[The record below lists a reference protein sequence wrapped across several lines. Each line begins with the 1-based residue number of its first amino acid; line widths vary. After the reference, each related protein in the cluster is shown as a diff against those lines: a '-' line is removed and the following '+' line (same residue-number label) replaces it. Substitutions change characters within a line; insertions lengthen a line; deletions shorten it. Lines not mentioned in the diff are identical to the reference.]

1 MEQVFRAA
9 AEEIASGN
17 ELVVATV
24 VRRSGSTPQKPGA
37 KRLVRADGSGVGTL
51 GGGCVEGDIWFA
63 ASQLLKRGGPAEMRE
78 YELNEDLAAQDGLV
92 CGGTMYF
99 LLDPI
104 RERREAGEPAG
115 DRVFNDEVIAA
126 YDGGAPVAV
135 ASLMKVP
142 DGSGLAVGSRLL
154 VRENSSTAGSLG
166 DDKLD
171 ARATDEAR
179 KLMAMGKNEYVVTES
194 GAEFFIE
201 AYTTPPTLVLA
212 GGGHVSKA
220 ISGIA
225 KTLGFRIFIIDDRE
239 EFANPDRFPDAE
251 QTVVSD
257 YGSAFE
263 KLPIGTN
270 SFIVIATRGHRYD
283 ASATAAAM
291 RTPASYVGLL
301 GSRRKTIL
309 IFEEL
314 FALGFTMEQVQSVR
328 SPVGLSI
335 SARTPEEIALSI
347 MAEIV
352 AFRLGGDGGTLKL
365 DDRLVQKAAKKGLA
379 RLAATETVETQP
391 ASAD

>member
-9 AEEIASGN
+9 SEEAAAGN
-17 ELVVATV
+17 GMVVATV
-24 VRRSGSTPQKPGA
+24 VRTSGSTPQKPGA
-37 KRLVRADGSGVGTL
+37 KLLVRADGSGVGTL

-63 ASQLLKRGGPAEMRE
+63 ASQLLKSGGPAEMRD

-104 RERREAGEPAG
+104 RDEANPNGTKANP
-115 DRVFNDEVIAA
+115 DFNDEVLAA

-135 ASLMKVP
+135 ASLMKAP
-142 DGSGLAVGSRLL
+142 EGSGLTVGSQLL
-154 VRENSSTAGSLG
+154 VRENGSIAGSLG
-166 DDKLD
+166 DEKLD
-171 ARATDEAR
+171 ARASVEAR
-179 KLMAMGKNEYVVTES
+179 RLMAMGKNDYIVTES

-212 GGGHVSKA
+212 GGGHVSRA
-220 ISGIA
+220 ISNIA
-225 KTLGFRIFIIDDRE
+225 KTLGFRIFVIDDRE
-239 EFANPDRFPDAE
+239 EFSNADRFPEAE

-257 YGSAFE
+257 YASGFK

-283 ASATAAAM
+283 TAATAAAM

-309 IFEEL
+309 IYEEL
-314 FALGFTMEQVQSVR
+314 FAQGFTMEQVKSVR
-328 SPVGLSI
+328 SPIGLSI

-365 DDRLVQKAAKKGLA
+365 DDRLIQKAAEKAARKDGPTLA
-379 RLAATETVETQP
+379 TAESVG
-391 ASAD
+391 AD

>member
-9 AEEIASGN
+9 SEEAAAGN
-17 ELVVATV
+17 GMVVATV
-24 VRRSGSTPQKPGA
+24 VRTSGSTPQKPGA
-37 KRLVRADGSGVGTL
+37 KLLVRADGSGVGTL

-63 ASQLLKRGGPAEMRE
+63 ASQLLKSGGPAEMRD

-104 RERREAGEPAG
+104 RDEANPNGTKADP
-115 DRVFNDEVIAA
+115 DFNDEVLAA

-135 ASLMKVP
+135 ASLMKAP
-142 DGSGLAVGSRLL
+142 EGSGLTVGSQLL
-154 VRENSSTAGSLG
+154 VRENGSTAGSLG
-166 DDKLD
+166 DEKLD
-171 ARATDEAR
+171 ARASVEAR
-179 KLMAMGKNEYVVTES
+179 RLMAMGKNDYIVTES

-212 GGGHVSKA
+212 GGGHVSRA
-220 ISGIA
+220 ISNIA
-225 KTLGFRIFIIDDRE
+225 KTLGFRIFVIDDRE
-239 EFANPDRFPDAE
+239 EFSNADRFPEAE

-257 YGSAFE
+257 YASGFE

-283 ASATAAAM
+283 TAATAAAM

-309 IFEEL
+309 IYEEL
-314 FALGFTMEQVQSVR
+314 FAQGFTMEQVKSVR
-328 SPVGLSI
+328 SPIGLSI

-352 AFRLGGDGGTLKL
+352 AFRLDGDGGTLKL
-365 DDRLVQKAAKKGLA
+365 DDRLIQKAAEKAVRKDGPTLA
-379 RLAATETVETQP
+379 TAESVG
-391 ASAD
+391 AD

>member
-9 AEEIASGN
+9 SEEAAAGN
-17 ELVVATV
+17 DMVVATV
-24 VRRSGSTPQKPGA
+24 VRTSGSTPQKPGA
-37 KRLVRADGSGVGTL
+37 KLLVRADGSGVGTL

-63 ASQLLKRGGPAEMRE
+63 ASQLLKGGGPAEMRD

-99 LLDPI
+99 LLAPI
-104 RERREAGEPAG
+104 RDSAKSNGQRANQ
-115 DRVFNDEVIAA
+115 DFNDEVLAA

-142 DGSGLAVGSRLL
+142 DGSGLAVGSQLL
-154 VRENSSTAGSLG
+154 VRENGSTAGSLG
-166 DDKLD
+166 DEKLD
-171 ARATDEAR
+171 ARAADEAR
-179 KLMAMGKNEYVVTES
+179 RLMAMGKNDYVVTES

-220 ISGIA
+220 ISHIA
-225 KTLGFRIFIIDDRE
+225 ETLGFRIFVIDDRE
-239 EFANPDRFPDAE
+239 EFSNAERFPEAE

-257 YGSAFE
+257 YASAFE

-283 ASATAAAM
+283 AAATAAAM

-309 IFEEL
+309 IYEEL
-314 FALGFTMEQVQSVR
+314 FAQGFTMEQVKGVR
-328 SPVGLSI
+328 SPIGLSI

-365 DDRLVQKAAKKGLA
+365 DDRLIRKAAEKAAKKDPA
-379 RLAATETVETQP
+379 SLAAAE
-391 ASAD
+391 SIGAD

>member
-9 AEEIASGN
+9 SDEITAGN
-17 ELVVATV
+17 EMVVATV
-24 VRRSGSTPQKPGA
+24 VKTSGSTPQKPGA
-37 KRLVRADGSGVGTL
+37 KLLVRADGSGVGTL

-63 ASQLLKRGGPAEMRE
+63 ASQLLKSGGVAEMRD
-78 YELNEDLAAQDGLV
+78 YELNEDLAAEDGLV

-104 RERREAGEPAG
+104 RKPEIAKE
-115 DRVFNDEVIAA
+115 FNDEVVAA
-126 YDGGAPVAV
+126 YEGGAPVAV
-135 ASLMKVP
+135 ASLMKTSE
-142 DGSGLAVGSRLL
+142 GSDLTIGAKLL
-154 VRENSSTAGSLG
+154 IRENGSTSGSLG
-166 DDKLD
+166 DEILD
-171 ARATDEAR
+171 SHAMNSAR
-179 KLMAMGKNEYVVTES
+179 KLMAMGKNDYVTAES
-194 GAEFFIE
+194 GDEYFVE

-220 ISGIA
+220 ISNIA
-225 KTLGFRIFIIDDRE
+225 ASLGFRIFIIDDRE
-239 EFANPDRFPDAE
+239 EFSNPDRFPEAE

-270 SFIVIATRGHRYD
+270 SFVVIATRGHRYD
-283 ASATAAAM
+283 ASATASAM

-301 GSRRKTIL
+301 GSKRKTIL

-314 FALGFTMEQVQSVR
+314 FAEGFTMEEVQSVR
-328 SPVGLSI
+328 SPIGLKI

-352 AFRLGGDGGTLKL
+352 GFRLGGEGGTLKL
-365 DDRLVQKAAKKGLA
+365 DQGLIDKAAEKAA
-379 RLAATETVETQP
+379 RNAYKQTPVG
-391 ASAD
+391 AD

>member
-9 AEEIASGN
+9 SDELKNGN
-17 ELVVATV
+17 EMVVATV
-24 VRRSGSTPQKPGA
+24 VKTSGSTPQKPGA
-37 KRLVRADGSGVGTL
+37 KLLVRADGSGVGTL

-63 ASQLLKRGGPAEMRE
+63 ASQLLKDGGTAEMRD

-104 RERREAGEPAG
+104 REPQSEQDFSE
-115 DRVFNDEVIAA
+115 EVISA
-126 YDGGAPVAV
+126 YEGGAPVAV
-135 ASLMKVP
+135 ASLMTTP
-142 DGSGLAVGSRLL
+142 EGAGLTVGSKLL
-154 VRENSSTAGSLG
+154 IRENGSIKGSLG
-166 DDKLD
+166 NEKLD
-171 ARATDEAR
+171 SNAVNSARN
-179 KLMAMGKNEYVVTES
+179 LMAMGKNDYVVDSS
-194 GAEFFIE
+194 GAEYFVE
-201 AYTTPPTLVLA
+201 AYTAPPTLVLA

-220 ISGIA
+220 ISNIA
-225 KTLGFRIFIIDDRE
+225 SSLGFRIFVIDDRE
-239 EFANPDRFPDAE
+239 EFSNKDRFPEAE
-251 QTVVSD
+251 QTVVAD

-263 KLPIGTN
+263 QLPIGTN

-301 GSRRKTIL
+301 GSKRKTIL

-314 FALGFTMEQVQSVR
+314 FSEGFTMVEAQSVR
-328 SPVGLSI
+328 SPIGLNI

-352 AFRLGGDGGTLKL
+352 GFRLGGDGGTLKL
-365 DDRLVQKAAKKGLA
+365 DQRLIDKAAEKASKK
-379 RLAATETVETQP
+379 AAAAEPVG
-391 ASAD
+391 AD